1 MTVTATPTGPN
12 TYGPGGSGG
21 SGGGVVTVTTGGGGY
36 MTVTM
41 SGEGGG
47 GTQTSTT
54 TVFVTRTVAP
64 ASRSQSSST
73 FTCRTYATNYLN
85 GAVPTAAFKKRVV
98 KRSVFDAEV
107 VIGENEK
114 EPRPGAMPQL
124 WYHGLADSIDEVF
137 EEYLE

>member
-47 GTQTSTT
+47 TQTSTT

-64 ASRSQSSST
+64 ASRSISSST

-85 GAVPTAAFKKRVV
+85 GAVPTAAFKKREV

-107 VIGENEK
+107 VISENER

-124 WYHGLADSIDEVF
+124 WYHGLKEPLDEVL

>member
-1 MTVTATPTGPN
+1 MTVTL
-12 TYGPGGSGG
+12 
-21 SGGGVVTVTTGGGGY
+21 
-36 MTVTM
+36 

-64 ASRSQSSST
+64 PSRSASSST

-85 GAVPTAAFKKRVV
+85 GAVSTAAFKKRSGSG

-107 VIGENEK
+107 VISENEN

-124 WYHGLADSIDEVF
+124 WYHGLADSMDEVF

>member
-1 MTVTATPTGPN
+1 VTATPTGPN

-21 SGGGVVTVTTGGGGY
+21 SGGGVVTVTTGGSGY

-41 SGEGGG
+41 SGEGG

-64 ASRSQSSST
+64 ASRSISSST

-85 GAVPTAAFKKRVV
+85 GAVPTAAFKKREV

-107 VIGENEK
+107 VISENER

-124 WYHGLADSIDEVF
+124 WYHGLKEPLDEVL